1 MWLEAILTEAD
12 LETVLQQ
19 FSPLKILLGDNGSLL
34 LAEPK
39 EVSLIPDQ
47 GIEVVCDA
55 TLHWPILGFDLP
67 VALRGL
73 TVRVLPVVDKAAS
86 GTPLVFRL
94 QLDHAGVA
102 MLPAIIDDRV
112 TAMVNEEL
120 HKKHVELSWNFMK
133 TLSHE
138 FTLPGAIAS
147 AASISLVAL
156 DGMVKANAKALG
168 LAVRFETTVRRRLDG
183 ADATTIPREAPPDD
197 DDGGAPASSRGV
209 APLPDTPASRDAFD
223 VRSFVVGGAVAAVAF
238 TALGGL
244 ARLFGRPRHR
254 SW

>member
-1 MWLEAILTEAD
+1 MWLEAILTETD

-73 TVRVLPVVDKAAS
+73 RVRVLPLVDKAAK
-86 GTPLVFRL
+86 GNPLVFRL

-102 MLPAIIDDRV
+102 MLPEIIDHRV

-120 HKKHVELSWNFMK
+120 QKKHVELSWNFIE

-138 FTLPGAIAS
+138 FALPDAIAS
-147 AASISLVAL
+147 AASISLVAI

-168 LAVRFETTVRRRLDG
+168 LAVRFETTVRRRLSGVDV
-183 ADATTIPREAPPDD
+183 AATPHEAPPDD
-197 DDGGAPASSRGV
+197 ADSASTSSDDV
-209 APLPDTPASRDAFD
+209 TPLPAAPASRDAFD
-223 VRSFVVGGAVAAVAF
+223 VRSFVVGGAVAAATF

-244 ARLFGRPRHR
+244 ARLFGRERHR